1 MSKLLDKNNYRIGN
15 KNYKIL
21 YIDNFDRENKGI
33 ISYDYQEIKV
43 DTSFPIETQE
53 ETLIHEIVHGL
64 FFESSLRN
72 LIIEDK
78 EEEFA
83 NRFSNILYKFL
94 IDNEFI
100 DKSNL
105 IKENVN
111 EIENKINVIMKNKIK
126 QWAIDRK
133 LHVASPINQMLKL
146 TEEVGELAGA
156 IAKQKNSDIA
166 DALGDI
172 QVVLIVLSMQLG
184 FDLDECLEQAYEVIK
199 NRKGKMIN
207 GTFVKEEDY

>member
-105 IKENVN
+105 IKE
-111 EIENKINVIMKNKIK
+111 K
-126 QWAIDRK
+126 
-133 LHVASPINQMLKL
+133 
-146 TEEVGELAGA
+146 
-156 IAKQKNSDIA
+156 
-166 DALGDI
+166 
-172 QVVLIVLSMQLG
+172 VV
-184 FDLDECLEQAYEVIK
+184 K
-199 NRKGKMIN
+199 
-207 GTFVKEEDY
+207 